1 MPKFIVDIERI
12 TSEVRTFEV
21 EASEIWAAEEKAL
34 AEAVEASDWDDSCNP
49 EYNIMFS
56 QTKDE

>member
-12 TSEVRTFEV
+12 QTQIHSFEV
-21 EASEIWAAEEKAL
+21 EAGEIWAAEEKAFDM
-34 AEAVEASDWDDSCNP
+34 AVISLDWDKDRDAD
-49 EYNIMFS
+49 YNIMFS